1 MVRFVVF
8 FLLLLLLLLIQQ
20 KCTVKKIVST
30 FYRIRK
36 RRSSQ
41 MYIRLSKMTIFR
53 FAACC
58 CFFRVV
64 LRCFTFTKQGTRILR
79 SDDKNGNNNTI
90 SFHFIR
96 NSVQD
101 ENQNRNHTHSKLIHT
116 KSPNSGEHE
125 LSLDKKVANIPIFQ
139 RNIIFLLCFSQT
151 MHTGRLI
158 RAAIV

>member
-1 MVRFVVF
+1 
-8 FLLLLLLLLIQQ
+8 
-20 KCTVKKIVST
+20 
-30 FYRIRK
+30 
-36 RRSSQ
+36 

-64 LRCFTFTKQGTRILR
+64 LRCFTSTKQGTRILR
-79 SDDKNGNNNTI
+79 SDDKNGNNNAI

-96 NSVQD
+96 NLFQD

-125 LSLDKKVANIPIFQ
+125 LSLDKKKWRTNRFSSEISFSCCVFPKQCTQADLFAL
-139 RNIIFLLCFSQT
+139 RSYDFAFIIKLYFTEYSPN
-151 MHTGRLI
+151 
-158 RAAIV
+158 